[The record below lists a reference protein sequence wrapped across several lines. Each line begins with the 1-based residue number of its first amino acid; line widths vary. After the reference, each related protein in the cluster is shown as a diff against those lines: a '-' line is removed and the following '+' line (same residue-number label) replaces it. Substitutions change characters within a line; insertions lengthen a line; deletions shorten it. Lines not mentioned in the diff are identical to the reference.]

1 MLIMKIIKMNFF
13 SDDFAFYKID
23 KLYGFSDYVTMGK
36 DFQDGGMLP
45 YAIAI
50 HLTYLKSS
58 EEIYVHHFVSDSNY
72 DQSNI
77 KKEIL

>member
-1 MLIMKIIKMNFF
+1 
-13 SDDFAFYKID
+13 
-23 KLYGFSDYVTMGK
+23 MGK